1 MLALIV
7 IKRVSLWRKSSECF
21 EMSIDIDCYTNQSEN
36 KIQKVLDDFIVS
48 NFELLDGFYSFSQVL
63 KIYNKAEILE
73 VEDKYEQY
81 HLESMLLIAEE
92 YGFNDVK
99 SMFVISVID
108 KTFSRVGLIEFSVML
123 KNKFGENNILI
134 LFNGESK
141 L

>member
-1 MLALIV
+1 M
-7 IKRVSLWRKSSECF
+7 
-21 EMSIDIDCYTNQSEN
+21 
-36 KIQKVLDDFIVS
+36 
-48 NFELLDGFYSFSQVL
+48 

-134 LFNGESK
+134 LLVKMEILLPELFIQIYQKNS
-141 L
+141 

>member
-134 LFNGESK
+134 LFNGESE

>member
-1 MLALIV
+1 
-7 IKRVSLWRKSSECF
+7 
-21 EMSIDIDCYTNQSEN
+21 MSIDIDCYTNQSEN

-134 LFNGESK
+134 LFNGESE